1 MSDETNDPAETPPPE
16 SGAGDGRA
24 TRRRVLMLGAVGA
37 ASVVSVR
44 PALAATAASV
54 LNCQI
59 PVTADRSSWVA
70 LDGSTVR
77 PYTPFAYPP
86 AGKPFSG
93 QDVQDALEGNGNLDG
108 TDYFRSRAYLNY
120 IKKLQRGTSGF
131 TCYASLMT
139 PR

>member
-1 MSDETNDPAETPPPE
+1 MSDETNDPAETPPE
-16 SGAGDGRA
+16 DGRA

-44 PALAATAASV
+44 PALAATAASII
-54 LNCQI
+54 NCQI
-59 PVTADRSSWVA
+59 PVTADRSWVA
-70 LDGSTVR
+70 PDGSTVR
-77 PYTPFAYPP
+77 PYTPKAYPP
-86 AGKPFSG
+86 SYTPFKG
-93 QDVQDALEGNGNLDG
+93 QDVKNALENRGSLPG
-108 TDYFRSRAYLNY
+108 TDYYKSQAYLNY

>member
-1 MSDETNDPAETPPPE
+1 MSDDTDPAEPTPP
-16 SGAGDGRA
+16 ADARA
-24 TRRRVLMLGAVGA
+24 TRRRVLMLGATGA
-37 ASVVSVR
+37 AAVVSIR

-54 LNCQI
+54 LNCKI
-59 PVTADRSSWVA
+59 PVPADKSQWVA
-70 LDGSTVR
+70 LDGSVVK

-86 AGKPFSG
+86 ASQPFSG
-93 QDVQDALEGNGNLDG
+93 EDVKDALAGNGNLDG
-108 TDYFRSRAYLNY
+108 ADYFRSRAYLNY